1 MNAYLSSEPRRRGVD
16 RPQRRGAV
24 AVEFAVMA
32 PVLLA
37 IVGGMIELNRVF
49 DAQNLLESAARE
61 GARLA
66 CMDREGMLADGQSA
80 NDKLVSDVKNFLA
93 SNGIPAE
100 NVGVTVTHADDPGV
114 EFDLDNPEN
123 NLDLFEVSVTIDYST
138 VSYAP
143 VSAESDY
150 PLAASVVFRNGIVT
164 ISD

>member
-1 MNAYLSSEPRRRGVD
+1 MNANVKIATRRSLR
-16 RPQRRGAV
+16 QGAV
-24 AVEFAVMA
+24 AVEFAVVA
-32 PVLLA
+32 PVLMA

-66 CMDREGMLADGQSA
+66 CMDREGMLSDGQSA
-80 NDKLVSDVKNFLA
+80 NDKLVSDVQNFLE

-100 NVGVTVTHADDPGV
+100 NVGVSVTHAD
-114 EFDLDNPEN
+114 NPEADF
-123 NLDLFEVSVTIDYST
+123 NLDDPANDLALFEVSVTIDYST

-143 VSAESDY
+143 VPAESDY